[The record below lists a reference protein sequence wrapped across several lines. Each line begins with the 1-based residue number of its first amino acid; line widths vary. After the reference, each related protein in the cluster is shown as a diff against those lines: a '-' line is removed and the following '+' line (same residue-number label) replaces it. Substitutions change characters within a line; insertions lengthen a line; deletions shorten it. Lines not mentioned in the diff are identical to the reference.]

1 MIIKQINSL
10 LFIIIFKIF
19 KIYTSIYMPKI
30 LFQQFTCISIRLYRK
45 LHTLVSS
52 TNAWLGTVIF
62 SKKACQSSSD
72 SITTFWKKL
81 YWYRNEER
89 VISLKISQ
97 HDDTLKLSSCISL
110 RTDLISHSTTF
121 LHYVIT
127 YPRGTRPRRHGDT
140 PFRRRTFRLRMSG

>member
-1 MIIKQINSL
+1 
-10 LFIIIFKIF
+10 
-19 KIYTSIYMPKI
+19 MPKI
-30 LFQQFTCISIRLYRK
+30 LFQQFACISIRLYRK

-89 VISLKISQ
+89 VISLK
-97 HDDTLKLSSCISL
+97 
-110 RTDLISHSTTF
+110 
-121 LHYVIT
+121 
-127 YPRGTRPRRHGDT
+127 
-140 PFRRRTFRLRMSG
+140 MS